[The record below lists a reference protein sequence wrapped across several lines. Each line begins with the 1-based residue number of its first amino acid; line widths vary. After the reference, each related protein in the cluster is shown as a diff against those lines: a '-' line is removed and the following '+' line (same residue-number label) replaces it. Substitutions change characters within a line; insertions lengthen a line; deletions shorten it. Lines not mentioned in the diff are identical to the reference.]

1 MHFIGE
7 DEEIAGSTVE
17 EVAEEESSLVVTEEM
32 GDEISGILGG
42 VTSGVLSEAIVDA
55 VLDVVIAKESI
66 ESSVGELVGEEARVE
81 LDIFFGSAQNQST
94 VYNIIIQHKHTI
106 KNISDFFSPCWEGVD
121 RVSAM
126 SDWKKLFSL

>member
-1 MHFIGE
+1 MEAKVRFIGE

-42 VTSGVLSEAIVDA
+42 VTSGVLSEATEDAIVDA
-55 VLDVVIAKESI
+55 VLDVVIAKEST

-81 LDIFFGSAQNQST
+81 LDVFFGSAQT
-94 VYNIIIQHKHTI
+94 V
-106 KNISDFFSPCWEGVD
+106 DFVRW
-121 RVSAM
+121 
-126 SDWKKLFSL
+126 